1 MKKLKSFT
9 GSLLTTLLALS
20 FCAVAYAADQPD
32 WQRLEEEAER
42 CFLSGEKVKSE
53 RLFQEALAL
62 TRVAS
67 KQAENAQSSQPG
79 EQLAEAEI
87 LNQMTHLFLSEKRY
101 SEAREALNKAIK
113 IRREKLGEQSEKV
126 AESLGNLALIE
137 HRDGNDALAEKYYKE
152 AIAIKTAAGSSSLA
166 VTLTNFANFYSDKK
180 RFAEAKPLYEQALA
194 LDKKEFGENHIEVAR
209 DLFNLGGMYYH
220 HNYFKEALTYFELA
234 LSAYKKL
241 DNVGGQ
247 AKCHHYIGLC
257 LFADNQHEKAGQ
269 SYAEALGLQETLKGK
284 NHPDTFVHKLNMAKS
299 FDFAG
304 KSDRAEEIYRQSLQS
319 AGDVQKEAKLKFV
332 ECSIE
337 YAHFLRRHNRNNEA
351 EKILEAALTSYETL
365 NSEDRRKLYE
375 LPRVYSDLLRELKKD
390 EAAHEMAHRHLH
402 VYGQSHKKP
411 ASTSKEKT
419 QAKEPARN
427 GSSSAS
433 KQERKAP

>member
-1 MKKLKSFT
+1 MKKLKFFT
-9 GSLLTTLLALS
+9 GSLLTILSALS
-20 FCAVAYAADQPD
+20 FSAVAYAAENPD
-32 WQRLEEEAER
+32 WQKLEEEAEQS
-42 CFLSGEKVKSE
+42 FLSGEKVKSE

-62 TRVAS
+62 TRGTS
-67 KQAENAQSSQPG
+67 TSSQSGSPVSNQSANQG
-79 EQLAEAEI
+79 PNELAEAEI
-87 LNQMTHLFLSEKRY
+87 LNQMTHLYLSEKRY
-101 SEAREALNKAIK
+101 SEARQALDKALK
-113 IRREKLGEQSEKV
+113 IRREKLGAQSEKV

-137 HRDGNDALAEKYYKE
+137 HRDGKDALAEKYYRE
-152 AIAIKTAAGSSSLA
+152 AIAIKTAAKSSSLA
-166 VTLTNFANFYSDKK
+166 VTLTNLANLYSDKK
-180 RFAEAKPLYEQALA
+180 RLDEAKPLYEQALA

-220 HNYFKEALTYFELA
+220 HNYFKEALAYFEQA

-247 AKCHHYIGLC
+247 VKCHHYIGLC

-269 SYAEALGLQETLKGK
+269 SYAEALGLQESQKGK

-319 AGDVQKEAKLKFV
+319 AGEVQKEAKLKFV

-337 YAHFLRRHNRNNEA
+337 YAHFLRRHNRPNEA

-365 NSEDRRKLYE
+365 NSEERRKLYE

-402 VYGQSHKKP
+402 VYGQSHKKTAP
-411 ASTSKEKT
+411 AANKTSTSK
-419 QAKEPARN
+419 
-427 GSSSAS
+427 SD
-433 KQERKAP
+433 RKVP